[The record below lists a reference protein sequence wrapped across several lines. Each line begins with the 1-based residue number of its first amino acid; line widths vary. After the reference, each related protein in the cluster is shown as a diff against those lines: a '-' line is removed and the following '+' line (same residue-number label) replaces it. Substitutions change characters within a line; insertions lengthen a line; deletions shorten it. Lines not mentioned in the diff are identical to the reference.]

1 MVFKNVVNEMQ
12 LDSQRLPQI
21 AGLAG
26 TEGFAIAL
34 YIHGGIDNKANTLL
48 TNHAGVS
55 FTTTKTVEK
64 FEDKPDK

>member
-26 TEGFAIAL
+26 AEGFAIAL

-48 TNHAGVS
+48 TNHAVRACS
-55 FTTTKTVEK
+55 
-64 FEDKPDK
+64 